1 MELYGAIYSRRVT
14 RDFKDQIVPDEV
26 LKRIINA
33 GLQAPTH
40 DHLRNWEFVILKTK

>member
-1 MELYGAIYSRRVT
+1 MELYEAIYNRRVA
-14 RDFKDQIVPDEV
+14 RDFNDQIVSDEV

-40 DHLRNWEFVILKTK
+40 DHLRCYSERQRR